1 MIELTRTHDANSEWN
16 VKVLGVGGAGSHAAD
31 RLTKD
36 ALAGVEIL
44 VANTDFRALSASVT
58 QDRIVLGQRLTR
70 GLGTGGDPDL
80 GRSAALESMGQVTAR
95 LQGASLVILLVGLGG
110 GTGSGAA
117 PCIAEAAR
125 QAGAHVAV
133 FATLPFSFEGRRRRD
148 QALEALDALRLH
160 ANLVVCFEN
169 DRMAAVADP
178 ASGIE
183 DAFES
188 VDSLLA
194 QAVRAVATMTGK
206 KNVMHSGL
214 DEIAATVAEHRATA
228 LFGYGV
234 ADGAERARAALVRAF
249 SNPLFDS
256 EGALASA
263 TRLWVFVAA
272 GPDLRWSEVQL
283 LMQEVTERISPEV
296 RVFFGAAVDPKMAG
310 SVSVTLLAGIPDGV
324 AVPMQERRPVV
335 EQKRLPQAR
344 PAVLESFVEATVHS
358 KAVESVATFEPSPG
372 APPEQVRQDGGH
384 VADASETHEDH
395 AGKPM
400 PPAFEERESEFE
412 VALPLTEH
420 VSVPVAADIQ
430 EPDHL
435 SSEVSVPTTPPRS
448 MPIPPYEAA
457 KEQRR
462 RESIVQAAQS
472 TEPMEAPV
480 FHQPVIDENE
490 RHAATIVAA
499 EEVEGIGSAGFQQSE
514 VEPHTPVEASSL
526 SAAAKRA
533 KDTVQEQMRFESP
546 NRGGRFEK
554 TDPTIVDGEDLDVPT
569 FMRQHLPL
577 E

>member
-1 MIELTRTHDANSEWN
+1 MIELTRTHDVNSAWN

-36 ALAGVEIL
+36 AVAGAEIL
-44 VANTDFRALSASVT
+44 VANTDFRALSASIT
-58 QDRIVLGQRLTR
+58 QERIVLGQRLTR

-125 QAGAHVAV
+125 QMGAHVAV
-133 FATLPFSFEGRRRRD
+133 FATLPFSFEGRRRSE
-148 QALEALDALRLH
+148 QAQEGLDALRRH

-188 VDSLLA
+188 VDCLLA
-194 QAVRAVATMTGK
+194 QAVRAVTTMTAQ

-214 DEIAATVAEHRATA
+214 DEIAATVAEYRATA

-234 ADGAERARAALVRAF
+234 AAGEERARAALARAF

-256 EGALASA
+256 EGALASI
-263 TRLWVFVAA
+263 TRLWVFVSG

-283 LMQEVTERISPEV
+283 LMQELTERISSEV
-296 RVFFGAAVDPKMAG
+296 RVFFGAAVDPALAG
-310 SVSVTLLAGIPDGV
+310 SVSVTLLAGIPDSADVGV
-324 AVPMQERRPVV
+324 RSAALGSRAAAIVYPSSTEPFAISEAGGGASSRQVLHDREHPADPLGTHEEHEEHV
-335 EQKRLPQAR
+335 EDP
-344 PAVLESFVEATVHS
+344 VLEVPVNPSEHVPEPLA
-358 KAVESVATFEPSPG
+358 SVG
-372 APPEQVRQDGGH
+372 AEFR
-384 VADASETHEDH
+384 EMDH
-395 AGKPM
+395 
-400 PPAFEERESEFE
+400 
-412 VALPLTEH
+412 LPLEQQ
-420 VSVPVAADIQ
+420 VSAPQ
-430 EPDHL
+430 
-435 SSEVSVPTTPPRS
+435 RS
-448 MPIPPYEAA
+448 LPIPPYEAA
-457 KEQRR
+457 KER
-462 RESIVQAAQS
+462 RESAAQTVQRAEP
-472 TEPMEAPV
+472 TEKPV
-480 FHQPVIDENE
+480 FLEPVVDKNE
-490 RHAATIVAA
+490 TDLAPKVAA
-499 EEVEGIGSAGFQQSE
+499 EKGVDREVSTSIHAEAES
-514 VEPHTPVEASSL
+514 HTPPEATPL

-569 FMRQHLPL
+569 FLRQHLPL

>member
-1 MIELTRTHDANSEWN
+1 MIELTRTHEGNSVWN

-36 ALAGVEIL
+36 AVSGVEIL
-44 VANTDFRALSASVT
+44 VANTDFRALSTSTT
-58 QDRIVLGQRLTR
+58 QERIVLGQRLTR

-125 QAGAHVAV
+125 QMGAHVAV
-133 FATLPFSFEGRRRRD
+133 FATLPFSFEGRRRSE
-148 QALEALDALRLH
+148 QALEGLDALRRH

-194 QAVRAVATMTGK
+194 QAVRAVATMTSK

-214 DEIAATVAEHRATA
+214 DEIAATVAECRATA
-228 LFGYGV
+228 LFGHGV
-234 ADGAERARAALVRAF
+234 ATGEERARAALARAF

-263 TRLWVFVAA
+263 TRLWVYVS
-272 GPDLRWSEVQL
+272 GGSDLRWSEVQV
-283 LMQEVTERISPEV
+283 LMQELTERISSEV
-296 RVFFGAAVDPKMAG
+296 RVFFGAAVDPELAG

-324 AVPMQERRPVV
+324 DVGVRSV
-335 EQKRLPQAR
+335 
-344 PAVLESFVEATVHS
+344 
-358 KAVESVATFEPSPG
+358 AVESRVAATVYPVAIESLAVSQAAASSPRLLHDREHATDTTPSESAAHAEEPVP
-372 APPEQVRQDGGH
+372 
-384 VADASETHEDH
+384 
-395 AGKPM
+395 KP
-400 PPAFEERESEFE
+400 E
-412 VALPLTEH
+412 VAENVSEHSTEPL
-420 VSVPVAADIQ
+420 VSLGEGSREVDPVPLEAQ
-430 EPDHL
+430 
-435 SSEVSVPTTPPRS
+435 VSPPQRTL
-448 MPIPPYEAA
+448 PIPPYEAA
-457 KEQRR
+457 KER
-462 RESIVQAAQS
+462 REAAAQ
-472 TEPMEAPV
+472 TTQKVEALEEPV
-480 FHQPVIDENE
+480 FLEPVTDKTETNLS
-490 RHAATIVAA
+490 HTVAA
-499 EEVEGIGSAGFQQSE
+499 EKEADLRGAAEIHAEAES
-514 VEPHTPVEASSL
+514 HTQPDVAPL

-554 TDPTIVDGEDLDVPT
+554 TDPTIVDGDDLDVPT

>member
-1 MIELTRTHDANSEWN
+1 MIELTRTHEGNSAWN

-36 ALAGVEIL
+36 AISGVEIL

-58 QDRIVLGQRLTR
+58 QERIVLGQRLTR

-80 GRSAALESMGQVTAR
+80 GRSAAVESMGQVTAR

-125 QAGAHVAV
+125 QLGAHVAV
-133 FATLPFSFEGRRRRD
+133 FATLPFSFEGRRRSE
-148 QALEALDALRLH
+148 QAHEGLDALRRH

-214 DEIAATVAEHRATA
+214 DEIAATVAEYRATA
-228 LFGYGV
+228 LFGHGL
-234 ADGAERARAALVRAF
+234 ATGEERARAALARAF

-263 TRLWVFVAA
+263 TRLWVYVS
-272 GPDLRWSEVQL
+272 GGSDLRWSEVQV
-283 LMQEVTERISPEV
+283 LMQELTERISSEV
-296 RVFFGAAVDPKMAG
+296 RVFFGAAVDPEQAG

-324 AVPMQERRPVV
+324 GVG
-335 EQKRLPQAR
+335 AR
-344 PAVLESFVEATVHS
+344 PAVLDSKVETTVYPIAIEARAVSHADESSQRSSRDREHTTDNLGASEAHAEELAPVTS
-358 KAVESVATFEPSPG
+358 REQKPASEIAVNPNVNATEPLVSSSAESQEMDHLPLA
-372 APPEQVRQDGGH
+372 EQVSAPQR
-384 VADASETHEDH
+384 
-395 AGKPM
+395 
-400 PPAFEERESEFE
+400 
-412 VALPLTEH
+412 
-420 VSVPVAADIQ
+420 SV
-430 EPDHL
+430 
-435 SSEVSVPTTPPRS
+435 
-448 MPIPPYEAA
+448 PIPPYEAA
-457 KEQRR
+457 KGR
-462 RESIVQAAQS
+462 RESAAQNAQRV
-472 TEPMEAPV
+472 EAIEEPV
-480 FHQPVIDENE
+480 FLEPVTEKAETNLAPTVVADKEADRRGVAE
-490 RHAATIVAA
+490 THA
-499 EEVEGIGSAGFQQSE
+499 E
-514 VEPHTPVEASSL
+514 VEPHTQPEVAPL

-569 FMRQHLPL
+569 FLRQHLPL

>member
-1 MIELTRTHDANSEWN
+1 MIELTRTHEVNSAWN

-36 ALAGVEIL
+36 AVAGAEIL
-44 VANTDFRALSASVT
+44 VANTDFRALSASIT
-58 QDRIVLGQRLTR
+58 QERIVLGQRLTR

-125 QAGAHVAV
+125 QMGAHVAV
-133 FATLPFSFEGRRRRD
+133 FATLPFSFEGRRRSE
-148 QALEALDALRLH
+148 QAHEGLDALRRH

-194 QAVRAVATMTGK
+194 QAVRAVTTMTAQ

-214 DEIAATVAEHRATA
+214 DEIATTVAEHRATA

-234 ADGAERARAALVRAF
+234 AAGEERARAALARAF
-249 SNPLFDS
+249 SNPLFES

-263 TRLWVFVAA
+263 TRLWVFVS
-272 GPDLRWSEVQL
+272 GGSDLRWSEVQL
-283 LMQEVTERISPEV
+283 LMQELTERISSEV
-296 RVFFGAAVDPKMAG
+296 RVFFGAAVDPELAG
-310 SVSVTLLAGIPDGV
+310 SVSVTLLAGIPDSADAGARS
-324 AVPMQERRPVV
+324 AVRSSR
-335 EQKRLPQAR
+335 
-344 PAVLESFVEATVHS
+344 VEAIAYSNTMEPFAISETAAAASLQQVSHDREH
-358 KAVESVATFEPSPG
+358 AAEPLGTHEEHAQHVEDPALEVPLNLSEHAPEPLASSG
-372 APPEQVRQDGGH
+372 AEFREMDHLPLEEQVSAPQ
-384 VADASETHEDH
+384 
-395 AGKPM
+395 
-400 PPAFEERESEFE
+400 
-412 VALPLTEH
+412 
-420 VSVPVAADIQ
+420 
-430 EPDHL
+430 
-435 SSEVSVPTTPPRS
+435 RS
-448 MPIPPYEAA
+448 LPIPPYEAA
-457 KEQRR
+457 KER
-462 RESIVQAAQS
+462 RESAAQ
-472 TEPMEAPV
+472 TVKRVEPTVEPGFPEPIADKSETDLAP
-480 FHQPVIDENE
+480 
-490 RHAATIVAA
+490 AVAA
-499 EEVEGIGSAGFQQSE
+499 DKEADRREVAETHAEVESHTQPE
-514 VEPHTPVEASSL
+514 VAPL
-526 SAAAKRA
+526 SVAAKRA

>member
-1 MIELTRTHDANSEWN
+1 MIELTRTHDVNSAWN
-16 VKVLGVGGAGSHAAD
+16 VKVLGIGGAGSHAAD

-36 ALAGVEIL
+36 AVAGAEIL
-44 VANTDFRALSASVT
+44 VANTDFRALSACVT
-58 QDRIVLGQRLTR
+58 QERIVLGQRLTR

-80 GRSAALESMGQVTAR
+80 GRSAAQESMGQVMAR

-125 QAGAHVAV
+125 QMGAHVAV
-133 FATLPFSFEGRRRRD
+133 FATLPFSFEGRRRSEQARD
-148 QALEALDALRLH
+148 GLDALRRH

-194 QAVRAVATMTGK
+194 QAVRAVTTMTAQ

-234 ADGAERARAALVRAF
+234 AAGEERARAALARAF
-249 SNPLFDS
+249 SNPLFES

-263 TRLWVFVAA
+263 TRLWVFVS
-272 GPDLRWSEVQL
+272 GGSDLRWSEVQL
-283 LMQEVTERISPEV
+283 LMQELTERISSEV
-296 RVFFGAAVDPKMAG
+296 RVFFGAAVDPELAG
-310 SVSVTLLAGIPDGV
+310 SVSVTLLAGIPDSADAGARS
-324 AVPMQERRPVV
+324 AVRSSR
-335 EQKRLPQAR
+335 
-344 PAVLESFVEATVHS
+344 VEAIAYSNTMEPFAISETAAAASLQQVSHDREH
-358 KAVESVATFEPSPG
+358 AAEPLGTHAEHEQHVEDPALEVPLNPSEHAPEPLASLG
-372 APPEQVRQDGGH
+372 AEFREMDPFPLEEQVSAPQR
-384 VADASETHEDH
+384 
-395 AGKPM
+395 
-400 PPAFEERESEFE
+400 
-412 VALPLTEH
+412 
-420 VSVPVAADIQ
+420 SV
-430 EPDHL
+430 
-435 SSEVSVPTTPPRS
+435 
-448 MPIPPYEAA
+448 PIPPYEAA
-457 KEQRR
+457 KER
-462 RESIVQAAQS
+462 RESAAQS
-472 TEPMEAPV
+472 VKRVEPTVEPV
-480 FHQPVIDENE
+480 FPEPIADKTEINPS
-490 RHAATIVAA
+490 RTVAA
-499 EEVEGIGSAGFQQSE
+499 DKEADRREVAETHAEAES
-514 VEPHTPVEASSL
+514 HTPPEVAPL
-526 SAAAKRA
+526 SAVAKRA